1 MRIREV
7 INEKWSEKYKR
18 SINCSN
24 PKGFSQKAHCAG
36 RKKTNEAATPKVGR
50 ALQHAEDLVI
60 VDGSK
65 GALEA
70 IDELASMAKSVDD
83 VTVKWDGSPA
93 VFFGRNEQGQ
103 FVLTDN
109 SGFTAKGYNGRVT
122 SAGDLETMLLSR
134 GKQDPEKEAS
144 RREFAGSMKSL
155 WPRLES
161 MIEPSFRGYIKG
173 DLLYYARPPVDKNG
187 DYTFTPNTVSYHIDT
202 NSSIGQRI
210 TQSTAG
216 IVVHS
221 YTDLEGNSQ
230 PLTGPIKGIKEQGP
244 VMIQGPVTVNHMPT
258 VDDKSI
264 QRVKQFVAKHA
275 NDIDSLLDDQRLAAE
290 KLSDLKNILYTFVNQ
305 QVDTGDLT
313 NLNTK
318 FDSWLTSSKVSAP
331 KQAKIQQYR
340 KTHAN
345 SFAAIFSTLEQIM
358 AVKDDI
364 ISQLDARAEVRSSIA
379 GKQGGEG
386 YVKSGSSIKLVP
398 RLHFTQA
405 NRAKPR

>member
-1 MRIREV
+1 
-7 INEKWSEKYKR
+7 
-18 SINCSN
+18 
-24 PKGFSQKAHCAG
+24 
-36 RKKTNEAATPKVGR
+36 
-50 ALQHAEDLVI
+50 
-60 VDGSK
+60 
-65 GALEA
+65 
-70 IDELASMAKSVDD
+70 
-83 VTVKWDGSPA
+83 
-93 VFFGRNEQGQ
+93 
-103 FVLTDN
+103 
-109 SGFTAKGYNGRVT
+109 
-122 SAGDLETMLLSR
+122 MLLSR